1 MIWCMCRASLNDW
14 SNGGCVDVFLTSVVS
29 LLMVSMVLVFRELIL
44 FKGIYMGF
52 KNKIM
57 LHWYKNVKY
66 QQIQEFDNRC
76 III

>member
-29 LLMVSMVLVFRELIL
+29 LLMVSMVLVLRELIL

-66 QQIQEFDNRC
+66 QQIQEFDNKC

>member
-29 LLMVSMVLVFRELIL
+29 LLMVSMVLVLRELIL

>member
-29 LLMVSMVLVFRELIL
+29 LLMVSMVLVLRELIL

-76 III
+76 IVI

>member
-66 QQIQEFDNRC
+66 QQIQKFDNRC